1 MGIVETNLT
10 FTSDLLRRKSTRRA
24 IIHHSASGDVTA
36 ATIHGWH
43 LKKGWAGIGYQFV
56 IRQDGTIERG
66 RPIWSVGAH
75 SGSKGNVDS
84 IGIVLTGNFETGSP
98 SPEQMDSL
106 AWLIKDHLKPRYGN
120 IDIIGHSDVMATACP
135 GRNFPWAE
143 LKKRL
148 EEKPMPED
156 WKIKIMMDA
165 VDQKLI
171 DPNMGHKPDD
181 IATKWFVLAVAIN
194 IIKILKGGK

>member
-1 MGIVETNLT
+1 VGIVETNLT

-43 LKKGWAGIGYQFV
+43 LGKGWAGIGYQFV

-75 SGSKGNVDS
+75 SGPKGNVDS
-84 IGIVLTGNFETGSP
+84 IGIVLTGNFQTGSP
-98 SPEQMDSL
+98 SPEQLDSL
-106 AWLIKDHLKPRYGN
+106 VWLIKDYLKPRFGN
-120 IDIIGHSDVMATACP
+120 IDVMGHSDVMATACP

-165 VDQKLI
+165 VNYKLI

-194 IIKILKGGK
+194 IIKILKGEK